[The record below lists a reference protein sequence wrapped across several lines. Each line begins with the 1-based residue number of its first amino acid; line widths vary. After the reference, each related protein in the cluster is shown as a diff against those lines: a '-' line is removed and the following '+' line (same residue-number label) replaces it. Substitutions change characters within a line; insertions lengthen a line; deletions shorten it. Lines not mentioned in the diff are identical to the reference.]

1 MWTVHLIC
9 VQRKNAVFDAAE
21 DPVVQRL
28 WNYIQLYARVLSSL
42 IDNNKINS
50 CCDIFLSTVAIS
62 GVVK

>member
-42 IDNNKINS
+42 IGNNKINS
-50 CCDIFLSTVAIS
+50 CYDIF
-62 GVVK
+62 